1 MRRRLT
7 LKPWIS
13 RMQSELQEPESS
25 GRTRVMTKVAF
36 KQRPQDLR
44 YLTFSRQW
52 MRHKAEKP
60 RSGKGSYRIQRAI

>member
-36 KQRPQDLR
+36 KQTSRPQ
-44 YLTFSRQW
+44 TFDVLPAMDAAQ
-52 MRHKAEKP
+52 
-60 RSGKGSYRIQRAI
+60 SGETTEW